1 MARVKPGTPVARL
14 EAVLSTTFRATLA
27 ASPVPALREASGA
40 ELRLIPAP
48 NGLETWTRSLRDPLM
63 ILGMVVGIVL
73 LIACVNVG
81 NLLLVRVSARQRELS
96 IRLALGSTRWQLV
109 RGILAES
116 VVLAS
121 AGGALGI
128 LVGAVGAR
136 ALMATLVGGSVRTAL
151 DTAIDGRLL
160 GVTVAVSA
168 MAALLFSAVPAL
180 RAARESSSPIA
191 RHVGRGSSERVV
203 TSGRILMAVQV
214 AVSLPLLVA
223 SGLFLRTVYNL
234 GQVDLG
240 FNPAALLMFRVDPSL
255 NGYDAD
261 RIERLHG
268 QLLQRIDAIPGVESS
283 TLTDVVLLSGL
294 QNNWMFQP
302 PGSEPKNVKFVRV
315 GPAYF
320 ETFGIPLVAGRAIG
334 VQDHSR
340 APRVGLVN
348 EAAAR
353 ALFGSKPAIGQRLT
367 MASINPP
374 TSRLSASSETPDIQ
388 ARAIRCPRP
397 STCPPRRQRWDGWDR

>member
-1 MARVKPGTPVARL
+1 MSKGGPIFKPSDVLLPLSVQPLVYTRSVPRSLIATDDHFWLQTMARVKPGPPAAQL
-14 EAVLSTTFRATLA
+14 EAALNTTFRATLA
-27 ASPVPALREASGA
+27 ASPLPALRDTSGA
-40 ELRLIPAP
+40 GVRLIPAP
-48 NGLETWTRSLRDPLM
+48 NGLETLTRSLRQPLM
-63 ILGMVVGIVL
+63 ILGIVVGIVL

-116 VVLAS
+116 IVLAS

-160 GVTVAVSA
+160 GVTAAISAV
-168 MAALLFSAVPAL
+168 AALIFSAVPAL
-180 RAARESSSPIA
+180 RATRESSSPIA
-191 RHVGRGSSERVV
+191 RHVARGTNKRVV
-203 TSGRILMAVQV
+203 LSGRVMMAVQV

-223 SGLFLRTVYNL
+223 SALFLRTVYNL

-240 FNPAALLMFRVDPSL
+240 FNPAALLMFRIDPSL

-268 QLLQRIDAIPGVESS
+268 QLLQRIDAI
-283 TLTDVVLLSGL
+283 
-294 QNNWMFQP
+294 
-302 PGSEPKNVKFVRV
+302 R
-315 GPAYF
+315 
-320 ETFGIPLVAGRAIG
+320 GR
-334 VQDHSR
+334 
-340 APRVGLVN
+340 
-348 EAAAR
+348 
-353 ALFGSKPAIGQRLT
+353 
-367 MASINPP
+367 
-374 TSRLSASSETPDIQ
+374 
-388 ARAIRCPRP
+388 
-397 STCPPRRQRWDGWDR
+397 